1 MLENYDPVTSEQL
14 KDYAIRASQQK
25 EKFATRE
32 ILSTELKFNKMLQ
45 QTIQEP
51 ISGTRFVI

>member
-1 MLENYDPVTSEQL
+1 MLENYDPITPEQL
-14 KDYAIRASQQK
+14 KDYAIRASQRK

-51 ISGTRFVI
+51 ISGA